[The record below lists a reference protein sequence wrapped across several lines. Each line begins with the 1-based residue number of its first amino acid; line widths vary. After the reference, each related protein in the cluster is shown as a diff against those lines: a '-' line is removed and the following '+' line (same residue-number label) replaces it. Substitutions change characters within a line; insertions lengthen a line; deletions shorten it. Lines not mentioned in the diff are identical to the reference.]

1 MAITKGCMDTFQGPW
16 HEIEQEVPRFALK
29 RPVWVNSRGLGSTL
43 SKFANLNEQSSL
55 LTQQVG
61 DIHGDR
67 FSDFKYSRVTR
78 RTRWCDR
85 IDLVTRVDGFWW
97 FSCMGSNWRP
107 THFTER
113 LEGKGFAM
121 LPALFLPPTTFL
133 WLLPDPRSPPSPSL
147 TDSPACLPSC
157 AAPSFSHLRSR
168 LSLPRYA
175 HDSSCLPH
183 GNIFTVWMWDR
194 HIKQLPSRRAEKT
207 RGPMSGIFFGM
218 LKINVFKIFSWRCTF
233 F

>member
-29 RPVWVNSRGLGSTL
+29 RPVWVNCRGLGSTL
-43 SKFANLNEQSSL
+43 SKFTNLNEQSSL

-97 FSCMGSNWRP
+97 FSCMGSP
-107 THFTER
+107 APIGGR
-113 LEGKGFAM
+113 L
-121 LPALFLPPTTFL
+121 T
-133 WLLPDPRSPPSPSL
+133 SPSDL
-147 TDSPACLPSC
+147 KGRALQCCLLSSSHPPLFCGSYRTLAAPLPLLWRTLLPACLLVLLHLFLIC
-157 AAPSFSHLRSR
+157 ALVWVSHVMLMTHLVCQMETFSLCGCETDTLNNSQADEQKKHVDRWAGSFS
-168 LSLPRYA
+168 A
-175 HDSSCLPH
+175 C
-183 GNIFTVWMWDR
+183 W
-194 HIKQLPSRRAEKT
+194 K
-207 RGPMSGIFFGM
+207 
-218 LKINVFKIFSWRCTF
+218 
-233 F
+233 